1 MANTHFFGSEFFAG
15 EFFFSSTPRVVIDTH
30 DGGDRKRYNEKR
42 REAQA
47 RLRQQ
52 ITDAVDPAAAAE
64 RMRAALGS
72 ETVSVQTMLTAAP
85 SFDFDADDDEIIL
98 LL

>member
-1 MANTHFFGSEFFAG
+1 MATHFFGGDFFGG
-15 EFFFSSTPRVVIDTH
+15 EFFGREILVIDTH

-52 ITDAVDPAAAAE
+52 ITDAVDPQAAAE
-64 RMRAALGS
+64 RMRVPLGS
-72 ETVSVQTMLTAAP
+72 DAVSVQPMLDAAP
-85 SFDFDADDDEIIL
+85 VFDFDADDEEIIL